1 MSSLAFVRL
10 MSEPLWSMGIL
21 FVVLATAGTSWGGCR
36 VDAGRD
42 EAVMVRHLR
51 GTCSPEEKMAFAVSA
66 DEVLTALQG
75 GKGVDLKGIVLSGDL
90 LLDQLPL
97 QPFDPA
103 LVRHAAIVQRFED
116 ESVSEVRVIRG
127 PFRAEDVDV
136 QGVVATNLT
145 ASGYVVVQGPVSL
158 RGTTIRRSIDLSRVV
173 FLERADF
180 SGMHVGHEGFFL
192 RAVFARNADFTRT
205 VFGTRSRFHRA
216 LFLGPVAFTDAR
228 FPGLAE
234 FLQVSFDGEA
244 GFSHTR
250 FLQGAGFSGSRFRG
264 ASDFSEVRFEREV
277 YFRFTE
283 FQGSAHFQRAVF
295 RSTADFTEAQFQAD
309 ADFRSVVFEK
319 PPEFSGVEVPE
330 GLDNREEFQNAQSH
344 ISTVVLASLFNSD
357 S

>member
-1 MSSLAFVRL
+1 
-10 MSEPLWSMGIL
+10 
-21 FVVLATAGTSWGGCR
+21 
-36 VDAGRD
+36 
-42 EAVMVRHLR
+42 MVRHVQ
-51 GTCSPEEKMAFAVSA
+51 GTCSPEEKMALAVSA

-103 LVRHAAIVQRFED
+103 VVRHAAIVQRFED
-116 ESVSEVRVIRG
+116 ESVSEVRVIQG
-127 PFRAEDVDV
+127 PFSVEDVDV
-136 QGVVATNLT
+136 QGVMATNLT

-180 SGMHVGHEGFFL
+180 SGMYVGHEGLFL
-192 RAVFARNADFTRT
+192 RAAFARDADFTRT
-205 VFGTRSRFHRA
+205 VFGTHSRFHQA
-216 LFLGPVAFTDAR
+216 LFLGPAAFTDAR

-250 FLQGAGFSGSRFRG
+250 FVQGTGFSGSRFRG
-264 ASDFSEVRFEREV
+264 ASDFSEARFERDV

-283 FQGSAHFQRAVF
+283 FQGAARFQRAVF
-295 RSTADFTEAQFQAD
+295 RNTADFTEAQFQAD

-319 PPEFSGVEVPE
+319 PPDFSGVEFPE
-330 GLDNREEFQNAQSH
+330 GLDNREGFQHAEYHTLIVSL
-344 ISTVVLASLFNSD
+344 TLLFLLVVAWSFRKNKAGEA
-357 S
+357 

>member
-1 MSSLAFVRL
+1 MVY
-10 MSEPLWSMGIL
+10 GIL
-21 FVVLATAGTSWGGCR
+21 FMVLAASATSWGGCR
-36 VDAGRD
+36 VDAGLD
-42 EAVMVRHLR
+42 EAVMVRHVQ
-51 GTCSPEEKMAFAVSA
+51 GTCSPEEKMALAVSV

-103 LVRHAAIVQRFED
+103 VVRHAAIVQRFED
-116 ESVSEVRVIRG
+116 ESVSEVRAIQG
-127 PFRAEDVDV
+127 PFSVEDVDV
-136 QGVVATNLT
+136 QGVMATNLT

-180 SGMHVGHEGFFL
+180 SSMHVGHEGLFL
-192 RAVFARNADFTRT
+192 RAAFARDADFTRT
-205 VFGTRSRFHRA
+205 VFGTHSRFHQA
-216 LFLGPVAFTDAR
+216 LFLGPAAFTDAR

-244 GFSHTR
+244 GFSRTR
-250 FLQGAGFSGSRFRG
+250 FVQGTGFSGSRFRG
-264 ASDFSEVRFEREV
+264 ASDFSEARFERDV

-319 PPEFSGVEVPE
+319 PPEFSGVELPE
-330 GLDNREEFQNAQSH
+330 GLDNREGFQHAEYHTLIVSL
-344 ISTVVLASLFNSD
+344 TLLFLLVVAWSFRKNKAGEA
-357 S
+357 

>member
-1 MSSLAFVRL
+1 
-10 MSEPLWSMGIL
+10 MGIL
-21 FVVLATAGTSWGGCR
+21 FMILAASATSWGGCR
-36 VDAGRD
+36 VDAGLD
-42 EAVMVRHLR
+42 EAVLVRHVQ
-51 GTCSPEEKMAFAVSA
+51 GTCSPEEKMALAVSA
-66 DEVLTALQG
+66 DEVLTALQE
-75 GKGVDLKGIVLSGDL
+75 GKGVDLNGLVLSGDL

-116 ESVSEVRVIRG
+116 ESVSEVRVIQG
-127 PFRAEDVDV
+127 PFRVEDVDV

-145 ASGYVVVQGPVSL
+145 ASGYVVVRGPVSF

-173 FLERADF
+173 FLDRADF

-192 RAVFARNADFTRT
+192 RAAFARDADFTRT

-216 LFLGPVAFTDAR
+216 LFLGPAAFTDAR

-250 FLQGAGFSGSRFRG
+250 FVQGAGFSGSRFRG
-264 ASDFSEVRFEREV
+264 ASDFSEARFEREV

-295 RSTADFTEAQFQAD
+295 RNTADFTEAQFQAD
-309 ADFRSVVFEK
+309 ADFQSVVFEK
-319 PPEFSGVEVPE
+319 PPEFSGVDFPE
-330 GLDNREEFQNAQSH
+330 GVGKPEEVRNAEYH
-344 ISTVVLASLFNSD
+344 TLIISLALLFLFVVAWSFRKNKAGEA
-357 S
+357 